1 MKHLEV
7 SIYGRVQGVSFR
19 FNVKRKAEELGLSG
33 WVKNMSNG
41 SVYME
46 VEGDKDDLLDILN
59 WCHKGPLFA
68 KVERVDYEFSSRLKG
83 FKNFKINY

>member
-19 FNVKRKAEELGLSG
+19 FSAKRKAEKLGVCG
-33 WVKNMSNG
+33 WIKNMSDG
-41 SVYME
+41 SVYIE
-46 VEGDKDDLLDILN
+46 AEGDNDDLVDILN
-59 WCHKGPLFA
+59 WCYKGPLFA
-68 KVERVDYEFSSRLKG
+68 KVEKVNYEISTRLKG